1 MKREIGE
8 RIRLARNA
16 KGLTQENMAFEL
28 GFTASTSYSNIECG
42 KTGITVKRLFQIAE
56 LLDADVIDLLGL
68 KSLENTSDTDL
79 IYKNALGEQ
88 LVLLSQQVGTL
99 QLKIDV
105 LEKEVSLLKA

>member
-16 KGLTQENMAFEL
+16 KGLTQENMGFEL
-28 GFTASTSYSNIECG
+28 KITGASYSNIESG
-42 KTGITVKRLFQIAE
+42 KTGITVNRLFQIAE

-88 LVLLSQQVGTL
+88 LVLLSQQVGAL
-99 QLKIDV
+99 QLKMDA
-105 LEKEVSLLKA
+105 LEKEVRLLKA